1 MDKLKNLVINI
12 VFCTGAALVVL
23 AIFFVIFDTDQ
34 ILVSTVFQIFGA
46 NILIN
51 IGVFLLHKI
60 EFRYVIFEYLLDISC
75 IISVLV
81 IFGFIFD
88 WYSVTP
94 IWVLFIMAV
103 VIYIFVIIA
112 SIVNIRNKT
121 KEINELLQKRKEK
134 MEKIAS

>member
-1 MDKLKNLVINI
+1 MKNLAINI
-12 VFCTGAALVVL
+12 IFCTGAALVIL
-23 AIFFVIFDTDQ
+23 AVFFVIFDTDQ

-60 EFRYVIFEYLLDISC
+60 EFRYVILEYLLDTGYITL
-75 IISVLV
+75 VLV

-94 IWVLFIMAV
+94 VWVLVVMAI
-103 VIYIFVIIA
+103 VIYLFVIIA
-112 SIVNIRNKT
+112 SIVNVRKKT

-134 MEKIAS
+134 MEIAS

>member
-1 MDKLKNLVINI
+1 MKNLTINI
-12 VFCTGAALVVL
+12 VFCTGAALVIL
-23 AIFFVIFDTDQ
+23 AVFFVIFDTEQ

-60 EFRYVIFEYLLDISC
+60 EFRYTTLEYLLDTGYIT
-75 IISVLV
+75 SVLV
-81 IFGFIFD
+81 IFGFIFG

-94 IWVLFIMAV
+94 VWVLVIMAI
-103 VIYIFVIIA
+103 VIYLFVIIA
-112 SIVNIRNKT
+112 SIVNVRKKT

-134 MEKIAS
+134 MEFAS